1 VTNDPRGL
9 REIPGIRA
17 GHWTDPAAQTG
28 CTVVLFP
35 PSTVASCEV
44 RGGAPASRE
53 LAVLAPEATVSHIDA
68 AVLTGGS
75 AFGLAAAD
83 GVMRFCEE
91 RGLGVSTPAGPVPI
105 VPALGLF
112 DLGAGRSSVRPDPA
126 AGHAAAVAAER
137 GDPVAVGAVGAG
149 AGSRV
154 SHRLG
159 EAGARSGGISVATLR
174 AGDLVVSVI
183 AAVNAYGDLD
193 VDGAGVARLAAELGA
208 GSPLGPEQVF
218 ASTTIGVVSTNAR
231 LDKLGCL
238 IVAQGAHDGL
248 ARAVAPPHTRYDG
261 DAFIA
266 AATGEVDADVDV
278 VRVLAVAAVERA
290 IRAVADD

>member
-1 VTNDPRGL
+1 MST
-9 REIPGIRA
+9 EISGIRA
-17 GHWTDPAAQTG
+17 GHWTDPAARTG

-35 PSTVASCEV
+35 PNTVASCEV

-53 LAVLAPEATVSHIDA
+53 LAVLAPEATVSHVDA

-91 RGLGVSTPAGPVPI
+91 RGLGVATPAGPVPI

-112 DLGAGRSSVRPDPA
+112 DLGAGPSSVRPDAA
-126 AGHAAAVAAER
+126 AGHAAAVAAEH
-137 GDPVAVGAVGAG
+137 GGPVAVGAVGAG

-159 EAGARSGGISVATLR
+159 DAGARSGGISAATLR

-193 VDGAGVARLAAELGA
+193 VDGAGVGRLAAELAA
-208 GSPLGPEQVF
+208 GSSLGPKQVF
-218 ASTTIGVVSTNAR
+218 ASTTIGVLSTNAR

-248 ARAVAPPHTRYDG
+248 ARAVSPPHTRYDG

-266 AATGEVDADVDV
+266 AATGEVDADIDV

-290 IRAVADD
+290 IRAVARG